1 MPSLTL
7 TVLLVSLG
15 AAPDPAPKSAP
26 TPAEARAALTRGL
39 PAVEKAGVRSLHHKC
54 ISCHNAGFLLWGH
67 TAARDAGLAI
77 DPKKFAEWSDG
88 SLGLV
93 RELELHYKLTP
104 AAVEAL
110 RGDGVADDGIE
121 RLKPLVDKGFV
132 SGADY
137 WRALEQRLGA
147 DLLKRHGAQ
156 LLQRGRRSPPDSSL
170 DAETAGQLLLG
181 LGARPE
187 GAIAKAVPELVSV
200 IVRSQRPDG
209 SWKAGARLPE
219 QRRPRAEADA
229 VTTLW
234 SVLALA
240 SLEKPGAEAMQT
252 RDKALAFLKNV
263 QPGESNES
271 LLLLMLVEK
280 HFGKAER
287 ALEYRAE
294 LLKRQNA
301 DGGWAWRNGAASEAF
316 GTGQA
321 LYALGGMG
329 GMGGDKADPAL
340 PRAWRYLID
349 TQQKDG
355 SWQVPYQAIST
366 KNPKGNDA
374 RHLAEVYNFWGTT
387 WATIGLART
396 LPR

>member
-15 AAPDPAPKSAP
+15 AAPEPAPKAAP
-26 TPAEARAALTRGL
+26 TPAEVRAALTRGL

-67 TAARDAGLAI
+67 AAARDAGLAI
-77 DPKKFAEWSDG
+77 DPKKFAEWSDE

-104 AAVEAL
+104 AALDAL
-110 RGDGVADDGIE
+110 PGAGIPDE
-121 RLKPLVDKGFV
+121 VVQRLRPLADKGF
-132 SGADY
+132 GY
-137 WRALEQRLGA
+137 EGEYRQALKKHLGD
-147 DLLKRHGAQ
+147 DLLKRHGQDLVKRA
-156 LLQRGRRSPPDSSL
+156 RRSPPDSRL

-181 LGARPE
+181 LGARSE
-187 GAIAKAVPELVSV
+187 GAIAKATPELIAVL
-200 IVRSQRPDG
+200 VRSQRADG

-280 HFGKAER
+280 QFGKAER

-329 GMGGDKADPAL
+329 GDRADPAL

-355 SWQVPYQAIST
+355 SWQVPHQAIST
-366 KNPKGNDA
+366 KNLQGKEA
-374 RHLAEVYNFWGTT
+374 RHIAEVYNFWGTT

-396 LPR
+396 LPRE